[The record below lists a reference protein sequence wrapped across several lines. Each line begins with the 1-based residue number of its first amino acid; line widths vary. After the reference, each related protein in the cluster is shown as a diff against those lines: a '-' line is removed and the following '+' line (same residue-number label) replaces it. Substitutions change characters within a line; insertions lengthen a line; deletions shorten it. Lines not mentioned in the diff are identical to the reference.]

1 MHGITTPLP
10 QAQKEM
16 CWPSFLTVEGNN
28 TMSDTKLEKEVQL
41 RSVGYMLDTE
51 IAVLYPTWEWNDVP
65 DMDNPCT
72 LEDMAIEWWDSLSV
86 EDSEVVQQ
94 VQQRYT
100 GASPRQCAE
109 LRRLLDESS
118 DLIDSLAK
126 RLPDLY
132 TEGSTTDVLHKECKL
147 LIDKIYK
154 VKFFYNS

>member
-1 MHGITTPLP
+1 
-10 QAQKEM
+10 
-16 CWPSFLTVEGNN
+16 
-28 TMSDTKLEKEVQL
+28 MSDIKLEKEVQL
-41 RSVGYMLDTE
+41 SSVGCVLDTE
-51 IAVLYPTWEWNDVP
+51 IAVVYPMWENGTADFG
-65 DMDNPCT
+65 NPCT
-72 LEDMAIEWWDSLSV
+72 LEDATSYWWDKLSV
-86 EDSEVVQQ
+86 EDSKIVQQ

-100 GASPRQCAE
+100 SASPRQCAE
-109 LRRLLDESS
+109 LRRLLTESC